1 MLNTVQSLRSSV
13 HRQQERDRAM
23 RHDLMLARGPCFHD
37 SRSMTRAHAFKVLPA
52 MLLLASCDDKP
63 APTTG
68 NAAPATTAPAS
79 PAPAP
84 VAAASP
90 TPAPAAP
97 TVEYRKI
104 FWTDELLHSEIK
116 HYNSAYEGGAQFSIE
131 NGVPVAI
138 DLHDQKVDNLRGFA
152 GIPIM
157 AIDLSGTNVGDLSP
171 LKGLPIREI
180 MLERTRVTDLT
191 PLRGAP
197 IEKIYL
203 SSTPISKLDGLE
215 GAPIT
220 DLNLVG
226 TQVSD
231 LSALAN
237 CPNLHMLWL
246 TGCPVEN
253 IAPLRTVPLV
263 SLTLHRTKVKDLSP
277 LSGTALQ
284 RLHIGETPVSDL
296 TPLKGL
302 SLTRLVFT
310 PANIKAGLDV
320 ARALPLQEI
329 GTRFDD
335 EGKDLQPPEVFWS
348 SQPAAPAAK

>member
-1 MLNTVQSLRSSV
+1 
-13 HRQQERDRAM
+13 
-23 RHDLMLARGPCFHD
+23 
-37 SRSMTRAHAFKVLPA
+37 MTCAHAFKVLPA
-52 MLLLASCDDKP
+52 LLLLASCDDKP
-63 APTTG
+63 APASSAPTPIPAAP
-68 NAAPATTAPAS
+68 AAPATTPA
-79 PAPAP
+79 AI
-84 VAAASP
+84 ASP
-90 TPAPAAP
+90 TSTPEPSPAKPA
-97 TVEYRKI
+97 TEYRKI
-104 FWTDELLHSEIK
+104 FWTEELLHSEIK

-131 NGVPVAI
+131 NGVPIAI

-203 SSTPISKLDGLE
+203 SGTPVSKLDGLE
-215 GAPIT
+215 GASIT
-220 DLNLVG
+220 ELNLVG
-226 TQVSD
+226 SQVSD
-231 LSALAN
+231 LSALAK

-246 TGCPVEN
+246 TGCPVED

-277 LSGTALQ
+277 LTGTALQ
-284 RLHIGETPVSDL
+284 RLHIAETPVSDL
-296 TPLKGL
+296 TPLKGMA
-302 SLTRLVFT
+302 LTRLVFT
-310 PANIKAGLDV
+310 PANIKAGLDI